1 MTAAALV
8 FLAARL
14 TGLIAIGA
22 GAAVVR
28 RRAAAAEQHIIWMA
42 ALAGALLLPVAHL
55 ALPEWRVGPA
65 ITGLEVASS
74 PRSPASAVN
83 LPHERAASTADK
95 SKPEHVPAPVSM
107 SAGTDGIHS
116 AWPAITLPGA
126 AVSLWAF
133 GTLLCLIRLARAHA
147 HARQIV
153 RTARPIGTNRRL
165 GVSVRVIE
173 TATSAGPFTYGVL
186 HPSIVMPFDASM
198 WPAERRDAV
207 MTHEAAHALRR
218 DGLALLVAEIACA
231 VYWWHPAVLFA
242 ARRAAVACERACD
255 DAVIRGGMRASD
267 YGTQLLAQAQIDC
280 AWGIRPLATTLFW
293 PSHGVAA
300 RIAALLDPR
309 VDRRPLARRCVFAV
323 AGLSLAFLG
332 FVAAAAPGAPSSQPL
347 RSSSASSA
355 MPLAPRNPTL
365 ANHVPAPV
373 VRVTSPPAPKP
384 RYRSTSAFA
393 PACQQADARYAKTLN
408 VDSSLSFRGA
418 GSTRFQ
424 DGSLLL
430 VWTGVDCTAW
440 LRIRGPVVV
449 DPSWSAIAV
458 GAGAEFVA
466 HDDGPIG
473 KRDYVVGPGG
483 SASLSVNGAA
493 VAIGAE
499 HRDWT
504 AMMVLEYVRRTGLD
518 AGGRAR
524 AILTR
529 GGLAALLDE
538 ARKISGKQV
547 RAQYLEAA
555 FSVVASDRRPA
566 FIHDAASLL
575 DSAFV
580 RGEFLLAI
588 PREWRAD
595 ERVLAA
601 AYAEAGVVEPDEYV
615 ERLLRVAPPPRPL
628 PAALKPLVERMIAS
642 LQSVDRRTALRGY
655 YLDVQP

>member
-1 MTAAALV
+1 LPRVAL
-8 FLAARL
+8 
-14 TGLIAIGA
+14 
-22 GAAVVR
+22 
-28 RRAAAAEQHIIWMA
+28 
-42 ALAGALLLPVAHL
+42 
-55 ALPEWRVGPA
+55 
-65 ITGLEVASS
+65 
-74 PRSPASAVN
+74 
-83 LPHERAASTADK
+83 
-95 SKPEHVPAPVSM
+95 
-107 SAGTDGIHS
+107 
-116 AWPAITLPGA
+116 
-126 AVSLWAF
+126 SLWAL

-147 HARQIV
+147 HAGQIV
-153 RTARPIGTNRRL
+153 RAARQIGTNTRF
-165 GVSVRVIE
+165 GVSVRVME
-173 TATSAGPFTYGVL
+173 TPTSAGPFTYGLL
-186 HPSIVMPFDASM
+186 HPSIVMPVDAST

-242 ARRAAVACERACD
+242 ARRAAIACERACD

-309 VDRRPLARRCVFAV
+309 LDRRPLARRRVLAV
-323 AGLSLAFLG
+323 AGLSLGLLG
-332 FVAAAAPGAPSSQPL
+332 FVAAAAPGAPSSQPVP
-347 RSSSASSA
+347 SSSASSA
-355 MPLAPRNPTL
+355 RPLAPISSTVADN
-365 ANHVPAPV
+365 VPPPIV
-373 VRVTSPPAPKP
+373 SVTSPPASKP
-384 RYRSTSAFA
+384 RHRSTSAFA
-393 PACQQADARYAKTLN
+393 PACQQADARYAKTLK

-418 GSTRFQ
+418 GSTRYD
-424 DGSLLL
+424 DGSLLIA
-430 VWTGVDCTAW
+430 WTGVDCTAW
-440 LRIRGPVVV
+440 LRTRGLVSV
-449 DPSWSAIAV
+449 DPTWSAINV
-458 GAGAEFVA
+458 GAGGEFAA
-466 HDDGPIG
+466 HDEGPTG

-483 SASLSVNGAA
+483 SASLSVNGASIA
-493 VAIGAE
+493 LGTE

-524 AILTR
+524 TILMK
-529 GGLAALLDE
+529 GGLPALLDE

-555 FSVVASDRRPA
+555 FSTVASDQRPA

-588 PREWRAD
+588 PREWRTD

-655 YLDVQP
+655 YLDVRP